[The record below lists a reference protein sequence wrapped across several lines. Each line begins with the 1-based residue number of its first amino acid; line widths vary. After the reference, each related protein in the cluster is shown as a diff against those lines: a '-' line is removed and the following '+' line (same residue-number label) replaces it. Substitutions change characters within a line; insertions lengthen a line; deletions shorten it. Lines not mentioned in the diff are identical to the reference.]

1 MIRAALLA
9 ALVTGAFCSVFALGV
24 HLTTSLLA
32 NWQVMAVGGVSG
44 FCGSLF
50 ARMALGREK

>member
-1 MIRAALLA
+1 MTRAALFA

-24 HLTTSLLA
+24 TLTTSLLEY
-32 NWQVMAVGGVSG
+32 WQVMAVGGVSG

-50 ARMALGREK
+50 ARLTLGREK